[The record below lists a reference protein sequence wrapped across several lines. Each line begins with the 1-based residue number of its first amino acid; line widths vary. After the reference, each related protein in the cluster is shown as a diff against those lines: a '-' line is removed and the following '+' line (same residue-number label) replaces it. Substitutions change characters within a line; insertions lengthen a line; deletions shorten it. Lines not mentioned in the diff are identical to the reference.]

1 MRVGIFLLSIV
12 LNLVPVKASG
22 QSPVGR
28 LPTVLASNTLVADLC
43 RIIGGDRY
51 IVDSLT
57 APDSDPHSLLL
68 GFKDVGRIRSADVV
82 VRIGLGLERQI
93 EPALKEF
100 ARHKPLITLASS
112 LTPGRLLYDPTQ
124 PKRPDPHFWG
134 DVSLWAKAAEYLAKE
149 FGNLDR
155 GRAHEFFL
163 RGEEYRRRLMKLHE
177 ELQHQLRTPPP
188 GQRIIVTPHHSLGYF
203 GNAYGWESISLLG
216 VVPQATSEVDEEQ
229 IRRDYAVLSWKL
241 AEKSISLL
249 FLESPGL
256 TAIFDQLLEKAAI
269 KGDNLIIGGTLTVD
283 ALGETSSPLGT
294 YEAMMRANL
303 ETIRSGFKSANLWSP
318 PKASE
323 HPSPSP
329 LR

>member
-1 MRVGIFLLSIV
+1 MRVGIFLLSV
-12 LNLVPVKASG
+12 ALHLVSVPALG
-22 QSPVGR
+22 QSPAGR
-28 LPTVLASNTLVADLC
+28 LPTVLASNSLVADLC

-57 APDSDPHSLLL
+57 GPNSDPHSLLL
-68 GFKDVGRIRSADVV
+68 GFKDVGRIRSADIV

-93 EPALKEF
+93 EPALTEF

-112 LTPGRLLYDPTQ
+112 LTAGRLLYDPTR

-163 RGEEYRRRLMKLHE
+163 RGEEYRRRLMNLHG
-177 ELQHQLRTPPP
+177 ELQHHLRTPPSNH
-188 GQRIIVTPHHSLGYF
+188 RIIVTPHHSLGYF
-203 GNAYGWESISLLG
+203 ANAYGWEPLSLLG
-216 VVPQATSEVDEEQ
+216 VVPQETSDGDEEQ
-229 IRRDYAVLSWKL
+229 IRRDYAVLSWKV
-241 AEKSISLL
+241 AEKNISLI
-249 FLESPGL
+249 FLENPGS
-256 TAIFDQLLEKAAI
+256 TAIFDPLLEKAGI
-269 KGDNLIIGGTLTVD
+269 KGANLIIGGTLTVD
-283 ALGETSSPLGT
+283 ALGEPSSPLGT

-303 ETIRSGFKSANLWSP
+303 ETIRSGFESANLWSP
-318 PKASE
+318 PEVSE
-323 HPSPSP
+323 HPTPPP